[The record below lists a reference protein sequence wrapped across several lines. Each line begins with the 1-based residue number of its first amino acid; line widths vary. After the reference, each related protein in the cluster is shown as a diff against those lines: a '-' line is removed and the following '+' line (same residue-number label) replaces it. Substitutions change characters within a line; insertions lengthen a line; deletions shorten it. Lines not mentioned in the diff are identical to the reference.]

1 MFNPIYFWILQV
13 PFHWTYIQSDLL
25 VEFPIISPLFT
36 PSVIQYP
43 ITFSFQYAFSLH
55 IIHTA
60 TGLNIFDSI
69 NTSKDCIGSQIEE
82 FSTSLLFFFFCLSLV
97 SPSTNQLKCVRFGN
111 AFFTE
116 SCNSWHIFLST
127 ENNFPLVNSILL
139 VVYDIPILL

>member
-82 FSTSLLFFFFCLSLV
+82 FSTSVLFFSSVFPLSPLPQINSSV
-97 SPSTNQLKCVRFGN
+97 CDSVTLFSLSRAILDIYFSQLK
-111 AFFTE
+111 T
-116 SCNSWHIFLST
+116 IFHWST
-127 ENNFPLVNSILL
+127 QIC
-139 VVYDIPILL
+139 

>member
-1 MFNPIYFWILQV
+1 MNVQSHIFLNSSSSISLDIYSIRPLGG
-13 PFHWTYIQSDLL
+13 I
-25 VEFPIISPLFT
+25 PIISPLFT

-82 FSTSLLFFFFCLSLV
+82 FSTSLLFFSSVFPLSPLPQINSSV
-97 SPSTNQLKCVRFGN
+97 CDSVTLFS
-111 AFFTE
+111 E
-116 SCNSWHIFLST
+116 SCNS
-127 ENNFPLVNSILL
+127 
-139 VVYDIPILL
+139 